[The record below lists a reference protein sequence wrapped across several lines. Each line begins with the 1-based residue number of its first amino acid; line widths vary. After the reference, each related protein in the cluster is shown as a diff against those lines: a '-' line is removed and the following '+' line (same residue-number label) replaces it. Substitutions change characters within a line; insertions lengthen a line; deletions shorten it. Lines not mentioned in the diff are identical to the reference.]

1 MNRFLI
7 FAFVILALIFVQKG
21 FAADKSEISSQ
32 INKVKASIEKLKSEV
47 SDTATLAED
56 ILKAQ
61 HYIKLAEDELNKNIS
76 LIGSITGSVKS
87 EAVPTITHYISLSE
101 LTITVVKSKM
111 EKMKK
116 ENENS
121 GLAKLIPE
129 LETKIKTV
137 EDKNAEIK
145 RLRGIIEKPKEENAQ
160 LAKEIATLK
169 SDKTNLTSQVETLS
183 GAVASLKKDMSEKI
197 KACEHVS
204 IENKGLKERLKT
216 VEAQKG
222 ADITEMKEQL
232 NRLTKLRDLLWETG
246 KGGFISRISEKDIT
260 LILPRAYFIKNT
272 PKGAGLSPEAERNI
286 HWLSSV
292 MNKFSEYKVI
302 VKVFGFGLP
311 AKNENIKATEQMAK
325 LIKASLVEKGVN
337 ASSIEAMGAG
347 DAKPIFSQKAV
358 EENRRVEI
366 SFVY

>member
-1 MNRFLI
+1 MKRILI
-7 FAFVILALIFVQKG
+7 FAFVIFALICVQKS
-21 FAADKSEISSQ
+21 FAADKAEIGSQ

-47 SDTATLAED
+47 SDTTTFAED

-61 HYIKLAEDELNKNIS
+61 HYIKLAEDELNKNIT

-87 EAVPTITHYISLSE
+87 EAVPTINHYISLSE
-101 LTITVVKSKM
+101 LTIAVVKSKV
-111 EKMKK
+111 EKMKQ

-129 LETKIKTV
+129 LEAKIKTV

-160 LAKEIATLK
+160 LEKEIAALK
-169 SDKTNLTSQVETLS
+169 NDKANLSAQVETLNAS
-183 GAVASLKKDMSEKI
+183 VASLKKELSEKT
-197 KACEHVS
+197 KAYEHIS
-204 IENKGLKERLKT
+204 MENKSLKDQTKT
-216 VEAQKG
+216 AETQKI
-222 ADITEMKEQL
+222 ADITQMKEQL
-232 NRLTKLRDLLWETG
+232 NNLTKLRDLLWETG
-246 KGGFISRISEKDIT
+246 KGGFISRVSERDIT
-260 LILPRAYFIKNT
+260 LIIPRSYFIKNT
-272 PKGAGLSPEAERNI
+272 PKGIGLSPEAERHV

-292 MNKFSEYKVI
+292 MNRFSEYKVV

-311 AKNENIKATEQMAK
+311 AKNENVKATEQMAK
-325 LIKASLVEKGVN
+325 LIKGALVEKGVN
-337 ASSIEAMGAG
+337 ASSIEAIGAG